1 MKRPS
6 SLELWRKSESF
17 AFYHSITYFNIIL
30 GAVEHVR
37 RRLDLSYCLL
47 VMLFLAH
54 CILMNPFTLYL
65 VLTSLCGLRNNVAF
79 QKL

>member
-1 MKRPS
+1 MKCPS

-17 AFYHSITYFNIIL
+17 AFYHSVTCFNIIL

-37 RRLDLSYCLL
+37 LDDLSYCLL